1 MIKVHGKR
9 AIIAILTEPS
19 TPSEYKEIPNPRDMT
34 RKFNRYLYRYK
45 SYVNRKR
52 KDEYN
57 I

>member
-19 TPSEYKEIPNPRDMT
+19 TPYEYKEIPNPRDMT

-45 SYVNRKR
+45 SYVNRRR
-52 KDEYN
+52 K
-57 I
+57 